1 MLSKNIGLVG
11 RGYNPSFAFDAAS
24 GNGMAFLSS
33 QLEKPNVDLVQPLA
47 SVTHPRDIPIKTG
60 GGYVEFLSAWAS
72 DFATSGG
79 NQYGLQG
86 TENTDIAIVQASVNK
101 GIWPA
106 LNWSAAFR
114 LSYINLQRLIDSK
127 KYGIPAPYSMQSLLD
142 QGIKLIW
149 NKALDRVTYL
159 GWSGQAGLMN
169 NPSVA
174 IIDAVPGAS
183 TLTTWA
189 GKTTTE
195 ILNDV
200 NTALLATQENSGF
213 DVAGLADTILVDYPR
228 WVILNQP
235 MTIGGFNSVLE
246 YILANNVA
254 KRQGVELEILPLPDP
269 WIAGLSTVSM
279 TSRLLAYRK
288 NEESL
293 YLQIPQPIQKVFT
306 VPSVRAA
313 GYETLFTGCV
323 GVVQWLR
330 STTAIYM
337 DGI

>member
-1 MLSKNIGLVG
+1 
-11 RGYNPSFAFDAAS
+11 
-24 GNGMAFLSS
+24 
-33 QLEKPNVDLVQPLA
+33 
-47 SVTHPRDIPIKTG
+47 
-60 GGYVEFLSAWAS
+60 
-72 DFATSGG
+72 
-79 NQYGLQG
+79 
-86 TENTDIAIVQASVNK
+86 VNK

-106 LNWSAAFR
+106 FNWSAAFR

-142 QGIKLIW
+142 QGLRLIW

-169 NPSVA
+169 NPAVA

-183 TLTTWA
+183 TFTTWDT
-189 GKTTTE
+189 KTTTE
-195 ILNDV
+195 ILNDI
-200 NTALLATQENSGF
+200 NTALLTTQENSGY
-213 DVAGLADTILVDYPR
+213 DVAGLADTILVDYPH
-228 WVILNQP
+228 WSILNQP

-254 KRQGVELEILPLPDP
+254 KRQGVELEILPLPNP
-269 WIAGLSTVSM
+269 WIAGLSTIGG

-288 NEESL
+288 DEEDL

-313 GYETLFTGCV
+313 GYETLFTGCI
-323 GVVQWLR
+323 GVVQWVR
-330 STTAIYM
+330 STTAIYL

>member
-1 MLSKNIGLVG
+1 MLNKRTGIVG

-33 QLEKPNVDLVQPLA
+33 QLEMPNVKLVEPLA

-86 TENTDIAIVQASVNK
+86 TENTDIPIVQASVNK

-106 LNWSAAFR
+106 FNWSAAFR

-127 KYGIPAPYSMQSLLD
+127 KFGIPAPYSMQSLLD
-142 QGIKLIW
+142 QGLRLIW

-159 GWSGQAGLMN
+159 GWANQAGLMN
-169 NPSVA
+169 NPAVA

-183 TLTTWA
+183 TYTDWA
-189 GKTTTE
+189 RKTTTE
-195 ILNDV
+195 ILNDI
-200 NTALLATQENSGF
+200 NTALLTTQENSGY
-213 DVAGLADTILVDYPR
+213 DVAGLADTILVDYPH
-228 WVILNQP
+228 WSLLNQP

-254 KRQGVELEILPLPDP
+254 KRQGVELTILPLPTP
-269 WIAGLSTVSM
+269 WIAGLSTIGG

-288 NEESL
+288 DEEDL

-313 GYETLFTGCV
+313 GYETLFTGCI

-330 STTAIYM
+330 PTTAIYL